1 MRFLI
6 MKSYYWGLCE
16 SCKYCYLEGPYVEC
30 SKGLSNVDCS
40 DEYEPIGDEPLEL
53 DDDESE
59 D

>member
-1 MRFLI
+1 M
-6 MKSYYWGLCE
+6 MKSCYWGLCE

-40 DEYEPIGDEPLEL
+40 EEYEPMDDELL
-53 DDDESE
+53 GLNDDESE